1 MFKKKKQSADTSA
14 DLQLKE
20 LYYPFID
27 LCDEF
32 YPTIR
37 KVIVKKEVIE
47 IYPDGEDKKQAIKDY
62 HFEQQHLLA
71 LIGKY
76 DDLRNQINNFIKNNK
91 EERHTTAH
99 WDIPRTSHET
109 IEIIYKITKG
119 MLQQ

>member
-1 MFKKKKQSADTSA
+1 MFKKKKQSLDTSA

-27 LCDEF
+27 LRDEF
-32 YPTIR
+32 YSTIR
-37 KVIVKKEVIE
+37 QVIVKKEVIE
-47 IYPDGEDKKQAIKDY
+47 IYPDGADKKQAIKDY

-76 DDLRNQINNFIKNNK
+76 DDLKNQIDNFIKNNK

-99 WDIPRTSHET
+99 WEIPQTSHEA
-109 IEIIYKITKG
+109 IEAIYKITKG
-119 MLQQ
+119 M

>member
-1 MFKKKKQSADTSA
+1 MFKKKTKNTDTSA

-32 YPTIR
+32 YSTIR
-37 KVIVKKEVIE
+37 EVIVKKEVIE
-47 IYPDGEDKKQAIKDY
+47 IYPDGADKNKAIKDY

-71 LIGKY
+71 LIGEY
-76 DDLRNQINNFIKNNK
+76 DDLRDQISNFIKKNK

-99 WDIPRTSHET
+99 WEIPQTSHATIET
-109 IEIIYKITKG
+109 IYKETKG
-119 MLQQ
+119 M